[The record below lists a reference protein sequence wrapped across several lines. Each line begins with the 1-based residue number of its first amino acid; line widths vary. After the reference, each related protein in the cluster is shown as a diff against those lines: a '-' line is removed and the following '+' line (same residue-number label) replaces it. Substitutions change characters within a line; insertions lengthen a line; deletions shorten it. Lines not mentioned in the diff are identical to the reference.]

1 MSFEFALFLASFAGL
16 LALGV
21 PIAFCLGFASMAYL
35 VFADTANMTIIF
47 GRMQGALQSYLYT
60 AIPFFILA
68 SSLMNTA
75 GITNRIFDFA
85 QSLVGHIRGGLAQ
98 VNVLASVIFSGMTGT
113 VVGDAAGLGRI
124 EIHAMREAGY
134 KPAFAGAVTISSAV
148 IGPIIPPSMI
158 MLIYAEL
165 AEVSIADLFLGGVIP
180 GLLIGGLLMVYI
192 YFAAYRGGP
201 APSVRYSWR
210 ARRRSFVRAVLPVMS
225 PVIIVGGLVLGVITP
240 TEAGLIAV
248 LYALLLIAIYRTA
261 RPRELLAAL
270 REATLATAMPLFIV
284 STAIL
289 FSWIIT
295 VERVPLFLVDVL
307 GEIVDNP
314 IATILII
321 NVALLIM
328 GMVMEGIGAM
338 ILMIPI
344 LKPIALVAGID
355 LVHMG
360 VFMTV
365 NLMIGMITPPVGI
378 SLFVAS
384 EITGCKLTDIVRETV
399 PFLIPLVASLLVIS
413 LVPETVLWL
422 PGLIRGLAG

>member
-1 MSFEFALFLASFAGL
+1 MSPEFALFLSSFLVL
-16 LALGV
+16 LILGV

-47 GRMQGALQSYLYT
+47 GRMQGSLQSYLYT

-68 SSLMNTA
+68 SALMNTA
-75 GITNRIFDFA
+75 GITGRIFDFA
-85 QSLVGHIRGGLAQ
+85 QALVGHLRGGLAQ

-124 EIHAMREAGY
+124 EVHAMRKAGY
-134 KPAFAGAVTISSAV
+134 DPAFAGAVTIASAV

-158 MLIYAEL
+158 MIIYAEL
-165 AEVSIADLFLGGVIP
+165 AEVSIADLFLGGVVP
-180 GLLIGGLLMVYI
+180 GLLIGGTLMVYI

-201 APSVRYSWR
+201 PPSARCTWR
-210 ARRRSFVRAVLPVMS
+210 ERGQTFLRAFLPALS
-225 PVIIVGGLVLGVITP
+225 PVIIVGGLVFGYITP

-248 LYALLLIAIYRTA
+248 LYALALIAIYRTT
-261 RPRELLAAL
+261 RLSELIAAL
-270 REATLATAMPLFIV
+270 REAALATAMPLFIV

-295 VERVPLFLVDVL
+295 VEQIPLFLVDVM
-307 GEIVDNP
+307 GGIVDNWVL
-314 IATILII
+314 TVLIM
-321 NVALLIM
+321 NVSLLIM
-328 GMVMEGIGAM
+328 GTFMEGIGVM

-344 LKPIALVAGID
+344 LKPIALAAGID

-360 VFMTV
+360 VFMSI

-384 EITGCKLTDIVRETV
+384 EITGCKLTEIIRETG
-399 PFLIPLVASLLVIS
+399 PFLIPLVISLLLIS
-413 LVPETVLWL
+413 LVPQTVLWL
-422 PGLIRGLAG
+422 PNLVRGIIG